1 MKEWALVTGASEGIG
16 RELAKQFAANQ
27 FNVVLTARGESR
39 LEQLANELQ
48 FKHGIETKL
57 VTADLADRE
66 TPERIF
72 RECRDLPIS
81 VLVNNAGFG
90 YQGSFTEEELKHAA
104 EMVEVNVSALV
115 RLTHLFLAPMLARRA
130 GRILNVASTAAFQP
144 GPFMAIYYAT
154 KAFVF
159 SFSVALA
166 EELRGSGVS
175 VTTLC
180 PGFTESEFQRR
191 AQMKLGPRGL
201 GMMSAEAVAA
211 AGYRGCVSGKAIVV
225 PGMMNKVTSF
235 VSRRLPARFTA
246 RLVRRINGK
255 G

>member
-1 MKEWALVTGASEGIG
+1 MKEWVLITGASEGIG

-27 FNVVLTARGESR
+27 FNVALTARSQSR
-39 LEQLANELQ
+39 LEQLAAELHD
-48 FKHGIETKL
+48 KHGIQTKL
-57 VTADLADRE
+57 VAGDLSDRE
-66 TPERIF
+66 TPGRIF

-90 YQGSFTEEELKHAA
+90 YQGSFAEEELKQAA

-115 RLTHLFLAPMLARRA
+115 RLTHLFLTPMLARHT

-144 GPFMAIYYAT
+144 GPFMSIYYAT

-175 VTTLC
+175 VTALC
-180 PGFTESEFQRR
+180 PGFTESEFHRR
-191 AQMKLGPRGL
+191 AQMNLGPRAL
-201 GMMSAEAVAA
+201 GMMSAESVAR
-211 AGYRGCVSGKAIVV
+211 AGYQGCMRGGVIVI
-225 PGMMNKVTSF
+225 PGVMNKLTSF
-235 VSRRLPARFTA
+235 MSRRLPARFTA
-246 RLVRRINGK
+246 RLVRRINGR
-255 G
+255 

>member
-1 MKEWALVTGASEGIG
+1 MKEWVLITGASEGIG

-27 FNVVLTARGESR
+27 FNVVLTARSQSR
-39 LEQLANELQ
+39 LEQLAKELQ
-48 FKHGIETKL
+48 VTHGIETKL
-57 VTADLADRE
+57 VAGDLTDGE

-72 RECRDLPIS
+72 WECRDLPIS

-90 YQGSFTEEELKHAA
+90 WQGSFTEEELKQTA
-104 EMVEVNVSALV
+104 EMIEVNVSALV
-115 RLTHLFLAPMLARRA
+115 RLTHLFLRPMLGRRT

-144 GPFMAIYYAT
+144 GPFMAIYYAS

-180 PGFTESEFQRR
+180 PGFTESEFHRR
-191 AQMKLGPRGL
+191 AQMKLGPRAF
-201 GMMSAEAVAA
+201 GMMSAESVAR
-211 AGYRGCVSGKAIVV
+211 AGYRGCMRGDAIMV
-225 PGMMNKVTSF
+225 PGVMNKVMSF
-235 VSRRLPARFTA
+235 MSRRLPARFTA
-246 RLVRRINGK
+246 RMVRRINGR
-255 G
+255 